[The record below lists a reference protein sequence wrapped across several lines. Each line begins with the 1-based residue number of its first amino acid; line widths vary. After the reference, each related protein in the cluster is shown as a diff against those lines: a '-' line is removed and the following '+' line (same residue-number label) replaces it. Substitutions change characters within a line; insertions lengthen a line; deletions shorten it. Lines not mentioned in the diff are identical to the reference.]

1 MEMGTMRGLVTL
13 ALMVAFVAIWAW
25 AWSSRRRKDFDE
37 ASRLPLEEDSKAGQ
51 GPEHGESR

>member
-1 MEMGTMRGLVTL
+1 MEMGTLRGLVTL
-13 ALMVAFVAIWAW
+13 ALMVAFVAIWVW

-37 ASRLPLEEDSKAGQ
+37 ASRLPLEEDGTAAR